1 MMMSNFVQ
9 RLQQARDAAMGV
21 AERCTRQY
29 ELDCWQIALAR
40 YDKLNLGYQRI
51 MELTELQAQVH
62 NEYSGAVFA
71 GPEQDVYRAHMDA
84 ELHQIMRDRAD
95 QLLPFERRYPE
106 LKSET
111 YRGRKHGV

>member
-9 RLQQARDAAMGV
+9 RLQRARDAAMGV

-62 NEYSGAVFA
+62 NEYSGAVLA

-84 ELHQIMRDRAD
+84 ELAEIMRTNAERMI
-95 QLLPFERRYPE
+95 PFERRYPE
-106 LKSET
+106 LKT
-111 YRGRKHGV
+111 DDYGRRRKQ

>member
-1 MMMSNFVQ
+1 MMMSNFAQ

-51 MELTELQAQVH
+51 MELTELQVQVH

-84 ELHQIMRDRAD
+84 ELAEIMRTHAERMI
-95 QLLPFERRYPE
+95 PFERRYPE
-106 LKSET
+106 LKAET
-111 YRGRKHGV
+111 YRGRGK

>member
-1 MMMSNFVQ
+1 MVMSNFVQ
-9 RLQQARDAAMGV
+9 RLQRARDAAMGV

-84 ELHQIMRDRAD
+84 EMRQIMRDRAD
-95 QLLPFERRYPE
+95 QLIPFERRYPE
-106 LKSET
+106 LNSDD
-111 YRGRKHGV
+111 YGRRKQ

>member
-1 MMMSNFVQ
+1 MMMSNFIQ
-9 RLQQARDAAMGV
+9 RLQRARDAAVGV

-71 GPEQDVYRAHMDA
+71 GPEQDVYRSHMDA
-84 ELHQIMRDRAD
+84 ELAEIMRDRAD
-95 QLLPFERRYPE
+95 QLIPFERRYPE
-106 LKSET
+106 LNSDD
-111 YRGRKHGV
+111 YGRRRKQ

>member
-1 MMMSNFVQ
+1 MK
-9 RLQQARDAAMGV
+9 RLRRERDAAMGT
-21 AERCTRQY
+21 AERCTRQF
-29 ELDCWQIALAR
+29 EQDCWQIALAR
-40 YDKLNLGYQRI
+40 YSKIALGYQRI
-51 MELTELQAQVH
+51 MEFTELQTQVR
-62 NEYSGAVFA
+62 NEYSGAVLK

-84 ELHQIMRDRAD
+84 ELRQIMRDRAD

>member
-1 MMMSNFVQ
+1 MSNFVQ
-9 RLQQARDAAMGV
+9 RLQRARDAAMGV

-62 NEYSGAVFA
+62 NEYSGAVFS

-84 ELHQIMRDRAD
+84 ELAEIMRTHAERMI
-95 QLLPFERRYPE
+95 PFERRYPE
-106 LKSET
+106 LKSED
-111 YRGRKHGV
+111 YGRRKHGV

>member
-1 MMMSNFVQ
+1 MVMSNFVQ
-9 RLQQARDAAMGV
+9 RLQRARDAAMGV

-84 ELHQIMRDRAD
+84 EMRQIMRDRAE

-106 LKSET
+106 LKSDN
-111 YRGRKHGV
+111 YGGRKHGV

>member
-1 MMMSNFVQ
+1 MSNFVQ

-21 AERCTRQY
+21 AERCTRQF
-29 ELDCWQIALAR
+29 EQDCWQIALAR

-62 NEYSGAVFA
+62 NEYSGAVLK

-84 ELHQIMRDRAD
+84 ELAEIMRTHAERMI
-95 QLLPFERRYPE
+95 PFERRYPE
-106 LKSET
+106 LKTPT
-111 YRGRKHGV
+111 YGERRR

>member
-1 MMMSNFVQ
+1 MSNFVQ
-9 RLQQARDAAMGV
+9 RLQQARNAAMGV

-84 ELHQIMRDRAD
+84 ELRQIMRDRAE
-95 QLLPFERRYPE
+95 QLLSFERRYPE

>member
-1 MMMSNFVQ
+1 MVMSNFIQ
-9 RLQQARDAAMGV
+9 RLQRARDAAMGV

-62 NEYSGAVFA
+62 NEYSGAVFS
-71 GPEQDVYRAHMDA
+71 GPEQDVYRAHMDEELA
-84 ELHQIMRDRAD
+84 EIMRTNAERMI
-95 QLLPFERRYPE
+95 PFERRYPE
-106 LKSET
+106 LKSDD
-111 YRGRKHGV
+111 YGRRRKQ

>member
-1 MMMSNFVQ
+1 MNDFVKRIQ
-9 RLQQARDAAMGV
+9 RERDAAMGT
-21 AERCTRQY
+21 AERCTRQF
-29 ELDCWQIALAR
+29 EQDGWQIALAR

-51 MELTELQAQVH
+51 MELTELQTQVR
-62 NEYSGAVFA
+62 NEYSGAVLK

-84 ELHQIMRDRAD
+84 EMRQIMRDRAE

>member
-1 MMMSNFVQ
+1 MSNFIR

-84 ELHQIMRDRAD
+84 ELAAIMRTNAER
-95 QLLPFERRYPE
+95 LIPFERRYPDP
-106 LKSET
+106 KSVDDG
-111 YRGRKHGV
+111 RRKHGV

>member
-1 MMMSNFVQ
+1 MNDFVK
-9 RLQQARDAAMGV
+9 RLRRERDAAMGV

-51 MELTELQAQVH
+51 MELTELQTQVR
-62 NEYSGAVFA
+62 NEYSGAVLK

-84 ELHQIMRDRAD
+84 ELAQIMRDRAD

-111 YRGRKHGV
+111 YRGRKNGV

>member
-1 MMMSNFVQ
+1 MNDFVKRIQ
-9 RLQQARDAAMGV
+9 RERDAAMGT

-84 ELHQIMRDRAD
+84 ELRQIMRDRAD

-106 LKSET
+106 LKADD
-111 YRGRKHGV
+111 YGRRRKQ

>member
-84 ELHQIMRDRAD
+84 EMRQIMRDRAE

-106 LKSET
+106 LKTPTSGE
-111 YRGRKHGV
+111 RRR

>member
-1 MMMSNFVQ
+1 MNNFMQ

-84 ELHQIMRDRAD
+84 ELRQIMRDRAE
-95 QLLPFERRYPE
+95 QLLTFERRYPE

>member
-1 MMMSNFVQ
+1 MSNFIQ
-9 RLQQARDAAMGV
+9 RLQRARDAAMGV
-21 AERCTRQY
+21 AERCTMQY
-29 ELDCWQIALAR
+29 VLDCWQIALAR

-84 ELHQIMRDRAD
+84 ELAEIMRDRAD
-95 QLLPFERRYPE
+95 QLIPFERRYPE
-106 LKSET
+106 LKADD
-111 YRGRKHGV
+111 YGRRKHGV

>member
-1 MMMSNFVQ
+1 MVMSNFIQ
-9 RLQQARDAAMGV
+9 RLQRARDAAMGV

-40 YDKLNLGYQRI
+40 YDKLKLGYQRI

-84 ELHQIMRDRAD
+84 EMRQIMRDRAE

>member
-1 MMMSNFVQ
+1 MNDFVKRIQ
-9 RLQQARDAAMGV
+9 RERDAAMGV

-84 ELHQIMRDRAD
+84 EMRQIMRDRD
-95 QLLPFERRYPE
+95 EQLLPFERRYPE

>member
-1 MMMSNFVQ
+1 MSNFIQ

-62 NEYSGAVFA
+62 NEYSGAVLK

-84 ELHQIMRDRAD
+84 EMRQIMRDRAE

-106 LKSET
+106 LKSDT

>member
-1 MMMSNFVQ
+1 MVMSNFVQ
-9 RLQQARDAAMGV
+9 RLQRARDAAMGV

-84 ELHQIMRDRAD
+84 ELAEIMRTHAERMI
-95 QLLPFERRYPE
+95 PFERRYPE
-106 LKSET
+106 LKSED
-111 YRGRKHGV
+111 YGRRKHGV

>member
-1 MMMSNFVQ
+1 MSNFVQ
-9 RLQQARDAAMGV
+9 RLQRARDAAMGV

-62 NEYSGAVFA
+62 NEYSWAVFA

-84 ELHQIMRDRAD
+84 ELADIMRTHSERMI
-95 QLLPFERRYPE
+95 PFEQRYPE
-106 LKSET
+106 LKSDD
-111 YRGRKHGV
+111 YGRRKHGV